1 MRNPPRKRRIQTVEE
16 VQRKLGFSVLYD
28 IMVVGDVYGFLILL
42 IRFCCQTLPEGI
54 HAQIHLCT

>member
-1 MRNPPRKRRIQTVEE
+1 MTSGCTHISLEIPLQKTVH
-16 VQRKLGFSVLYD
+16 
-28 IMVVGDVYGFLILL
+28 MVVYGFLFLV

>member
-1 MRNPPRKRRIQTVEE
+1 MTSGCAHISLEIPLQKAVHI
-16 VQRKLGFSVLYD
+16 
-28 IMVVGDVYGFLILL
+28 VYGFLFLV